1 MKHPSPLAGEGKGG
15 RTQLLDSPFVA
26 DLERLLSQRLGPA
39 FEAVALAPAD
49 PAVRRSQHADFQA
62 DGALAVARR
71 LGRRPRDVAEEVV
84 VRADLSDLCS
94 AVEVAG
100 PGFINLTVANEAL
113 GRLAAEVAGDERLGV
128 APAEAPETVVIDYSA
143 PNAAKEMH
151 VGHLRSTI
159 IGDAA
164 VRVLEWLGHT
174 IIRHNHIGEW
184 GTPYGMLI
192 EHLVDIG
199 VDEAAHE
206 LSVGDLGEFYRAARL
221 KFDADEAFRERS
233 RSRVVLLQRGD
244 PATMRLWQVLT
255 EQSKRYFMAVYE
267 RLGVRLTADD
277 FYGESFY
284 HDRLASTIEE
294 LGELGLLRE
303 SDGALCVFPAGF
315 TNREG
320 EPLPLIVQ
328 KRDQGFGYD
337 ATDLAAIR
345 YRLRELAATR
355 LLYVVGLPQRQ
366 HLEMV
371 FEVAREAGWLE
382 PPARAEHVGHG
393 AILGADGKIMASR
406 AGASFKLV
414 DLLDEAV
421 TRASALVDEKNPDL
435 GADARTAIARAVGM
449 GAVKYGDLSTDRTK
463 DYVFDWDRMLAFDG
477 NTAPYLQY
485 AHARICSIFRRS
497 GERAPRDGGPV
508 LIRERAERALA
519 MELLRFAA
527 VVPEVAESLRFHHL
541 ALHLYAVATAFTAF
555 YERCPVL
562 TAPADLRRSRLVL
575 CDLTARVLERGL
587 GLLGISAPDQM

>member
-1 MKHPSPLAGEGKGG
+1 MGG
-15 RTQLLDSPFVA
+15 LLDSGFVA
-26 DLERLLSQRLGPA
+26 DLERLLSERLAPA

-71 LGRRPRDVAEEVV
+71 LGRRPRDVAEDVV
-84 VRADLSDLCS
+84 ARADLSDLCS

-100 PGFINLTVANEAL
+100 PGFINLTVADEAL
-113 GRLAAEVAGDERLGV
+113 GLLAAEVAGDERLGV
-128 APAEAPETVVIDYSA
+128 APAEPPETVVIDYSA

-159 IGDAA
+159 IGDAS

-174 IIRHNHIGEW
+174 VIRHNHIGEW

-192 EHLVDIG
+192 EHIVDIG

-206 LSVGDLGEFYRAARL
+206 LSVGDLAEFYRAARR
-221 KFDADEAFRERS
+221 KFDADETFRERS
-233 RSRVVLLQRGD
+233 RRRVVLLQRGD

-255 EQSKRYFMAVYE
+255 EQSKRYFMTVYE

-294 LGELGLLRE
+294 LAELGLLRE
-303 SDGALCVFPAGF
+303 SEGALCVFPAGF
-315 TNREG
+315 TNRDG

-328 KRDQGFGYD
+328 KRDEGFGYD
-337 ATDLAAIR
+337 ATDLAASR
-345 YRLRELAATR
+345 YRLRELEATR

-382 PPARAEHVGHG
+382 PPARADHIGHG
-393 AILGADGKIMASR
+393 AVLGTDGKIMASR

-421 TRASALVDEKNPDL
+421 ARAAALVAEKNPGLDE
-435 GADARTAIARAVGM
+435 DARAAIARAVGI
-449 GAVKYGDLSTDRTK
+449 GAVKYGDLATDRTK
-463 DYVFDWDRMLAFDG
+463 DYVFDWGRMLAFDG

-485 AHARICSIFRRS
+485 AHARICSIFRRA
-497 GERAPRDGGPV
+497 GAEAPRDGGPV
-508 LIRERAERALA
+508 LIREPAERALVL
-519 MELLRFAA
+519 ELLRFGA

-541 ALHLYAVATAFTAF
+541 ALHLYAVATAFTGF
-555 YERCPVL
+555 YESCPVL
-562 TAPADLRRSRLVL
+562 SAPADLRGSRLVL
-575 CDLTARVLERGL
+575 CDLTARTLELGL
-587 GLLGISAPDQM
+587 GLLGIAAPDQM